1 MNATQL
7 SQLNAA
13 IAYNRKQQIEV
24 LKTLRAQ
31 GVEVLVSLRGCARA
45 IADEI
50 KRLINVYSKA
60 VKEVVKAAETA
71 AKATIAYW
79 AAKPVKSLNPRAVSG
94 AIALSLKL
102 GF

>member
-1 MNATQL
+1 MNAN
-7 SQLNAA
+7 QLNELTNA
-13 IAYNRKQQIEV
+13 IAANRKQQIQT

-50 KRLINVYSKA
+50 KRLLSIARSTVKSA
-60 VKEVVKAAETA
+60 VKVAQTA

-79 AAKPVKSLNPRAVSG
+79 AAKPVKPLNTRAVQG
-94 AIALSLKL
+94 AIALSVKL